1 MGTLSLGTK
10 APKLVGKLS
19 EKLEK
24 LFDKK
29 KGTSKKITDKCG
41 SFVEIK
47 DFPQIKE
54 SWQTNKCNFVC
65 AMSCGK

>member
-29 KGTSKKITDKCG
+29 KGTSKKITEKQ
-41 SFVEIK
+41 K
-47 DFPQIKE
+47 KQ
-54 SWQTNKCNFVC
+54 
-65 AMSCGK
+65 